1 LEEDLEN
8 VGQTIDAA
16 RSAGADIIVMYYHW
30 GEEYQLKSNAWQK
43 TIAERTVN
51 DFDADMIFGSHPHTL
66 QEAVFITNEH
76 NGKPVPV
83 FYSMGNF
90 ISNQRQE
97 TLNNRHTETG
107 IIAQVR
113 IEFDIVNR
121 EIISISKGAVP
132 IWVEKYKSGG
142 KDVYAVI
149 PLDDGLEANTTLA
162 VTGNLWRAQR
172 AWEDANGILG
182 IH

>member
-1 LEEDLEN
+1 
-8 VGQTIDAA
+8 
-16 RSAGADIIVMYYHW
+16 
-30 GEEYQLKSNAWQK
+30 
-43 TIAERTVN
+43 
-51 DFDADMIFGSHPHTL
+51 L

-76 NGKPVPV
+76 TGRQVPV

-113 IEFDIVNR
+113 LEFDLETR
-121 EIISISKGAVP
+121 EIISISKDAIP
-132 IWVEKYKSGG
+132 IWVEKYRLGG

-162 VTGNLWRAQR
+162 VTGNLRRAQR